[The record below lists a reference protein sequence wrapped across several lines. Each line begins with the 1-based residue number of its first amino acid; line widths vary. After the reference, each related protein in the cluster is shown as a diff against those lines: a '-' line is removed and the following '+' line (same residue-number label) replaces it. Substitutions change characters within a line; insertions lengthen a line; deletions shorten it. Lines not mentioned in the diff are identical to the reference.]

1 MSENIIILA
10 DRVKEISWT
19 VGLNDFELSGAAN
32 GFSSFESQYSDGE
45 ILFYAATNGV
55 QYEVG
60 SGIFTAG
67 TTTNSIVRMPFRTSS
82 ANNAKVP
89 FTDGAKEVY
98 VTYPATH
105 SVYIG
110 SGVADLNFPQSSGI
124 AFWASTNILN
134 YDSDVIWDFNNKRLG
149 IKKPNPN
156 YSIDVGGNSS
166 ESSIHASGFYVGES
180 GVVFP
185 AANNGDINYTGGS
198 QVVHF
203 EPNELDNNTLI
214 HDVIELS
221 GIVDN
226 IFLFKT
232 QPEGTFLAGPH
243 QDPSCNGVCA
253 DDYPVFRTINASDIP
268 DLSSLYVNLSVLED
282 ASGVL
287 RADLEAASGVLRAD
301 FLAGDTALSSDI
313 VEASGALRSSIDDA
327 LNIFNITENN
337 EQYEFSGFGTDAHI
351 NPNITL
357 QRGFKYIFNV
367 DAAGYPFYI
376 KTSPSADINNVYN
389 SGVTTNGT
397 DIGEITFVV
406 PQDAPDVLYYSSST
420 VTTMSGVIHTT
431 DVNVHSYDYIDSVDT
446 EGADSVVLWDSSQES
461 FKNITLDS
469 LMLAPSG
476 NSYLKYHTVSEGDTG
491 QTGQVTFDSSYAYFK
506 TAVGWKR
513 VAIQPFVI
521 PTTTPDPNAPTTTAD
536 PNATTTTS
544 TTTTVAPAAAFNY
557 VLTWGNNG
565 NGQLG
570 YETTTS
576 FSRVPTQ
583 LDVSN
588 IRKISASSYHVLA
601 IDSNGKLSAWGWN
614 SDGQIGNGSKVD
626 ALSPTV
632 ISDSMNWK
640 DVAAGDY
647 HSAGITTDGKL
658 YTWGGNLH
666 GQLGRGNRTGTL
678 SPLRVGTASNWDKIY
693 CGTAHTIAINSLGEM
708 FAWGSNEY
716 GQVGNGSF
724 EDVLSPVKIGI
735 GYYWYTASA
744 YMHTLAITTEG
755 QLLAWGRNEDGQLGI
770 VSATTTSSTDAQ
782 GNATT
787 STVLSSPANINT
799 PTPVCK
805 TSSTSITSAS
815 LTTDAGLS
823 DNWISIAAGYKHSLA
838 INQAGEIYSCGTNM
852 SGAMGLPNTIS
863 KITAFFKISNER
875 NWTYVAAGNYHSLA
889 LNSTDD
895 LYATGRNNA
904 GQIGNNSIVNQF
916 GFIRISSDYDFEQP
930 VAGYDFSAVLGNVE
944 IITTTTTT
952 GAPLVFTNSLTVAA
966 NGTATDAPNGVSIT
980 GGQEGDIVEYNI
992 PTDKGSLPITCLVYA
1007 SDTFLVAVTSTNGY
1021 AGETFRLTRGDQQY
1035 VFTVAS
1041 GRVDI

>member
-1 MSENIIILA
+1 MSENIVILA
-10 DRVKEISWT
+10 DRVKEISYT
-19 VGLNDFELSGAAN
+19 VGLSDFQLDDTVN
-32 GFSSFESQYSDGE
+32 GFSTFDSQYSDGD
-45 ILFYAATNGV
+45 ILFYAATNGID
-55 QYEVG
+55 YEIG
-60 SGIFTAG
+60 SGIFTIG
-67 TTTNSIVRMPFRTSS
+67 QTTNSIVRMPFRSSS
-82 ANNAKVP
+82 ANNAKVS
-89 FTDGAKEVY
+89 FTDGAKEIY

-134 YDSDVIWDFNNKRLG
+134 YDSDVIWDFDNKRLG
-149 IKKPNPN
+149 IKKSTPN
-156 YSIDVGGNSS
+156 YGIDVGGSSS
-166 ESSIHASGFYVGES
+166 ESSIQASGFYVGES

-185 AANNGDINYTGGS
+185 AANNGDVNYTGGS

-203 EPNELDNNTLI
+203 EPNELDSSTLI

-221 GIVDN
+221 GVVDN

-232 QPEGTFLAGPH
+232 QPQGTFLSGPGT
-243 QDPSCNGVCA
+243 DACNGPCP
-253 DDYPVFRTINASDIP
+253 DDYPVFRTIDISDIP
-268 DLSSLYVNLSVLED
+268 DLSSLYVNLSVIED
-282 ASGVL
+282 VSGVL
-287 RADLEAASGVLRAD
+287 RSDLEATSGVLRAD

-313 VEASGALRSSIDDA
+313 AEASGALRSSINDT
-327 LNIFNITENN
+327 LNVFNITENN
-337 EQYEFSGFGTDAHI
+337 EHYEFSGFGTDAHI

-357 QRGFKYIFNV
+357 QRGFKYTFNV

-376 KTSPSADINNVYN
+376 KTSATADSNNVYN
-389 SGVTTNGT
+389 SGVTANGA
-397 DIGEITFVV
+397 DVGEITFLV
-406 PQDAPDVLYYSSST
+406 PQDAPDVLYYSSSAT
-420 VTTMSGVIHTT
+420 TTMSGVIHTT

-446 EGADSVVLWDSSQES
+446 DGADSIVLWDNSEES

-469 LMLAPSG
+469 LLFSPSG
-476 NSYLKYHTVSEGDTG
+476 NSYLKYHTISEGDVG
-491 QTGQVTFDSSYAYFK
+491 QTGQVAFDSSYAYFK
-506 TAVGWKR
+506 TDDGWKR

-521 PTTTPDPNAPTTTAD
+521 PTTTPDPNATTTTPD

-544 TTTTVAPAAAFNY
+544 TTTTSAPVSVFNY
-557 VLTWGNNG
+557 VLTWGDNG

-570 YETTTS
+570 YETTAS
-576 FSRVPTQ
+576 SSLIPTQ

-588 IRKISASSYHVLA
+588 ITKISASDYHVLA
-601 IDSNGKLSAWGWN
+601 IGLDGKLSGWGWN

-626 ALSPTV
+626 VSSPIV
-632 ISDSMNWK
+632 ISDSMTWK

-678 SPLRVGTASNWDKIY
+678 SPLRVGTASNWEKIY
-693 CGTAHTIAINSLGEM
+693 CGTAHTVAINSLGEM

-716 GQVGNGSF
+716 GQVGNSSF
-724 EDVLSPVKIGI
+724 EDVLSPVKVGV
-735 GYYWYTASA
+735 GYYWHSASA

-755 QLLAWGRNEDGQLGI
+755 QLLAWGRNEEGQLGI
-770 VSATTTSSTDAQ
+770 TTATTTSSTDDQ
-782 GNATT
+782 GNVTT
-787 STVLSSPANINT
+787 TTVLSDLANINT
-799 PTPVCK
+799 PTPICK
-805 TSSTSITSAS
+805 TSSTSITAES
-815 LTTDAGLS
+815 LTTGAGLS

-838 INQAGEIYSCGTNM
+838 INQAGEIYSCGTNTA
-852 SGAMGLPNTIS
+852 GAMGLPNSIS
-863 KITAFFKISNER
+863 QIAAFYKISNER
-875 NWTYVAAGNYHSLA
+875 NWTYVTAGNYHSLA

-904 GQIGNNSIVNQF
+904 GQLGNNTTNNLF
-916 GFIRISSDYDFEQP
+916 GLTKISSDYDFEQP
-930 VAGYDFSAVLGNVE
+930 VAGYDFSAIIGNVE
-944 IITTTTTT
+944 ITITTTTT
-952 GAPLVFTNSLTVAA
+952 GAPLVFTNNLTVAA
-966 NGTATDAPNGVSIT
+966 NGTASDAPNGVSVT

-992 PTDKGSLPITCLVYA
+992 PADKGSLPITCLVYA